1 MLGSLQG
8 AFKVTTLHFSGF
20 GLVHDSFAS
29 LLIPLTLVLRFMR
42 RASSRL
48 KDVLHGEYKVLIVSL
63 RGSIRRTRS

>member
-8 AFKVTTLHFSGF
+8 AFEVTTLHFSGF

-29 LLIPLTLVLRFMR
+29 LLIPLTLVLCFMH

-48 KDVLHGEYKVLIVSL
+48 KNIHPMTIK
-63 RGSIRRTRS
+63 